1 METIIRIKSSE
12 LTIDFL
18 DRIKELFKNENTLE
32 ISISPVP
39 DFGLTKKESHKAYM
53 DRINKAIDNLE
64 SRRDTIAFSEDEFK
78 SFSDD
83 LLNDK

>member
-1 METIIRIKSSE
+1 METIIRIKSNE

-18 DRIKELFKNENTLE
+18 DRIKELFKNENALE

-39 DFGLTKKESHKAYM
+39 DFGLTKKEGHKAYT

-64 SRRDTIAFSEDEFK
+64 SRRGTIAFSEDEFK
-78 SFSDD
+78 SLTND